1 MTQQFIECQLEE
13 VKVSISVKPSV
24 RISFIVSMKRLDTD
38 SNICHFFQI
47 GFGSEPV
54 LRSSQFNSL
63 WLSGPDFVASFETRR
78 FVYFL
83 FRETAIEAMNCG
95 KAVYSR
101 IARICKND
109 DGYDYLKVKN
119 SRYIYQAHFHFSV
132 LYNVILHS
140 ISKRF

>member
-1 MTQQFIECQLEE
+1 MRVF
-13 VKVSISVKPSV
+13 SIKDWLLSLTFA
-24 RISFIVSMKRLDTD
+24 I
-38 SNICHFFQI
+38 FFQI

-54 LRSSQFNSL
+54 LRTSQFNSL

-132 LYNVILHS
+132 L
-140 ISKRF
+140 

>member
-1 MTQQFIECQLEE
+1 MRMF
-13 VKVSISVKPSV
+13 
-24 RISFIVSMKRLDTD
+24 SFKDWLLSLTFAI
-38 SNICHFFQI
+38 FFKI

-54 LRSSQFNSL
+54 LRTSQFNSL

-119 SRYIYQAHFHFSV
+119 LRYIYQAHIHFQFYG
-132 LYNVILHS
+132 LKCDFEFNFKIFLM
-140 ISKRF
+140 IFRIKEKTNGLPF

>member
-1 MTQQFIECQLEE
+1 M
-13 VKVSISVKPSV
+13 PY
-24 RISFIVSMKRLDTD
+24 
-38 SNICHFFQI
+38 FFQI

-54 LRSSQFNSL
+54 LRTSQFNSL

-119 SRYIYQAHFHFSV
+119 SRYIYPAHFHFKCDFVFKFKIFLTIFRIKEKTNGLPFWRLDSIARFRV
-132 LYNVILHS
+132 TIHFILTKFNQH
-140 ISKRF
+140 FT

>member
-1 MTQQFIECQLEE
+1 MTPRFIEYQLEE
-13 VKVSISVKPSV
+13 VKVSIIVKPSV
-24 RISFIVSMKRLDTD
+24 QISYEGVLALKGWILILTFAI
-38 SNICHFFQI
+38 FFQI

-54 LRSSQFNSL
+54 LRTSQFNSL

-119 SRYIYQAHFHFSV
+119 LRYIYQAHFDF
-132 LYNVILHS
+132 IM
-140 ISKRF
+140 

>member
-1 MTQQFIECQLEE
+1 MTPRFIECQLEE
-13 VKVSISVKPSV
+13 VKVSIIVKPSV
-24 RISFIVSMKRLDTD
+24 RIIYDGVLKGWILILTFDI
-38 SNICHFFQI
+38 FFQI

-54 LRSSQFNSL
+54 LRTSQFNSL
-63 WLSGPDFVASFETRR
+63 WLSGPDFIASFETRR

-119 SRYIYQAHFHFSV
+119 LRYIYQAHFDF
-132 LYNVILHS
+132 IM
-140 ISKRF
+140 

>member
-1 MTQQFIECQLEE
+1 MEITILQLPLIFRVMTPRFIECQLEE
-13 VKVSISVKPSV
+13 VKVSIMVKPSV
-24 RISFIVSMKRLDTD
+24 RISLKGWILILTFAI
-38 SNICHFFQI
+38 FFQI

-54 LRSSQFNSL
+54 LRTSQFNSL

-132 LYNVILHS
+132 
-140 ISKRF
+140 